1 MGSSLLRAPVPFLTE
16 SSEQHQDAL
25 QSRSAH
31 SNLSYGYTPMLT
43 GCQVPPGATMEGRRF
58 TLKLVPPSK
67 DRRQGLSDRG

>member
-43 GCQVPPGATMEGRRF
+43 GCQVPPGATMEGRN
-58 TLKLVPPSK
+58 LKLVPPSK